1 MLDTSLRKKRAVGLV
16 ILAVLLILFL
26 IFNRIPKLDTVRA
39 DLAIA
44 TSSEQECFQGFCV
57 ETQEEE
63 SLLSRWWNFSIT
75 YLRLVAVGMTFAFL
89 VAGVTEAFLFP
100 SGSSRGFATGGI
112 RGSLKGLI
120 VGPAMNLCSACIVPI
135 SSAFRQRGASI
146 ESTLAI
152 VQGSSTLNL
161 PAMIMAAMV
170 FAPMIGGTRIAL
182 SLVGAL
188 LIGPLVASLVGERGR
203 IPLAVYVTVE
213 PTEQTRLASWREALS
228 EGFKEW
234 VKASF
239 SYLIRLGPI
248 MVLAGFVS
256 AFVIQW
262 VSPETV
268 ATYLGDNALGIVV
281 AATFGLLIN
290 VPLLFEIPLV
300 AALLLVGMGTAP
312 AATLLFAAAA
322 GGPITFWGLAKV
334 VPKRG
339 IAAFAAS
346 IWVVAIVG
354 GLGVVALSAI
364 FPTAEGGLNTSVAP
378 AMAASE
384 QPTRAG
390 RGFVT
395 PNELKA
401 NAALALAGPAQ
412 SARGQAAEAPS
423 PPITNFQPAP
433 VVVPIAPSV
442 NGEETASV
450 TPFTNVSL
458 SALKNSNE
466 WTDEIMNYRP
476 GVVIFDYDSD
486 GDSDF
491 FITAESGTPNFLY
504 RNEGDGTYVDVAHSA
519 GVSSIESNSTG
530 AVACDLDNDG
540 HKDLYVGARGIAAMG
555 PGKAKGDGLDFRSA
569 MGDDEASRRL
579 REAITDRVFLN
590 NGDGTFT
597 DITDSAIGEA
607 ANLRSAGSV
616 ACADV
621 DNDGWLDIYVGNMI
635 DEDFFLFTDRTHPGH
650 YNLLYRNNGDL
661 TFEEIGESAGVRGT
675 QIKLLEPNGAPVVF
689 RDDASGAEYVGYDPS
704 VKDKNGNRVG
714 DPTGRTH
721 GVMFF
726 DYDDDRDQD
735 LWVANDGDILQVFRN
750 DSTDDGIK
758 FTPMAEEMRINI
770 VGNWMGFA
778 VGDYNGDAQLD
789 VFVTN
794 QGYHLRQYP
803 LQEEVGGDCR
813 YTERFDWG
821 TCLHALLRN
830 NGASNGSAS
839 GISPHFTDV
848 VETTSVG
855 PSPIM
860 PPTSLNPDNIHSD
873 WEVPTGLGAYDFGY
887 GTTFFDYD
895 NNGTQDLYW
904 LGSEPARGE
913 GPGGEIL
920 KSAGRMLRGDGQGSF
935 EDITVRAHLLD
946 IMDVDYSVLDPS
958 NPRFDPIDQRIDAS
972 FHENGKGLAHGD
984 LNGDGYVDLIGT
996 NSSGPIWAVP
1006 GVPGDTAI
1014 PAAGTVFVWLNGGG
1028 DNHWITLR
1036 LTGRMGIDGTGS
1048 NADGIGARV
1057 YVETARDNGEGP
1069 LVQVQEVRAGSSY
1082 LSMDSI
1088 DLEFGLG
1095 DAAIVDEIRIM
1106 WPSGRE
1112 QTLNDIP
1119 ANQVLDI
1126 TEPDGIENGES

>member
-1 MLDTSLRKKRAVGLV
+1 MLDTSLKKKRAIGLV
-16 ILAVLLILFL
+16 VLAVLLTLFL
-26 IFNRIPKLDTVRA
+26 MFNRIPKLDTVRA

-44 TSSEQECFQGFCV
+44 TSSQQECFQGFCI
-57 ETQEEE
+57 ETQEES
-63 SLLSRWWNFSIT
+63 SLLSRWWDFSIT

-100 SGSSRGFATGGI
+100 SGSSGGFAAGGV

-188 LIGPLVASLVGERGR
+188 LIGPLVAAVVGERGR
-203 IPLAVYVTVE
+203 VAPGLRITVDPVE
-213 PTEQTRLASWREALS
+213 RNRASTWREAIS
-228 EGFKEW
+228 EGSRDW
-234 VKASF
+234 VKSSF
-239 SYLIRLGPI
+239 NYLVRLGPI

-268 ATYLGDNALGIVV
+268 ATYLGDNWVGIVV

-300 AALLLVGMGTAP
+300 AALLLVGMGAAP

-322 GGPITFWGLAKV
+322 GGPITFWGLARV

-339 IAAFAAS
+339 IVAFGTS

-354 GLGVVALSAI
+354 GLAVMALNSILPSA
-364 FPTAEGGLNTSVAP
+364 GSGLNALVDP
-378 AMAASE
+378 AQTTIE
-384 QPTRAG
+384 PTRAG
-390 RGFVT
+390 RGT
-395 PNELKA
+395 LTGADLKA
-401 NAALALAGPAQ
+401 NAN
-412 SARGQAAEAPS
+412 EAFKVQKE
-423 PPITNFQPAP
+423 IQPAP
-433 VVVPIAPSV
+433 VIVPAIPTT
-442 NGEETASV
+442 NGVETTSIN
-450 TPFTNVSL
+450 PFTNVAL
-458 SALKNSNE
+458 SALRNANE
-466 WTDEIMNYRP
+466 WTDEVINYRP
-476 GVVIFDYDSD
+476 GVVVFDYDSD

-491 FITAESGTPNFLY
+491 YITAEAGTPNFLY
-504 RNEGDGTYVDVAHSA
+504 RNEGDGTYVDVAESA
-519 GVSSIESNSTG
+519 GVTAIRTNSTG
-530 AVACDLDNDG
+530 AVACDLNNDG

-555 PGKAKGDGLDFRSA
+555 PAKAKGDGLDFRSA
-569 MGDDEASRRL
+569 MGDDQDSRLL
-579 REAITDRVFLN
+579 REAITDRLLIN

-597 DITDSAIGEA
+597 DITDSAFGDSV
-607 ANLRSAGSV
+607 NLRSAGSV

-621 DNDGWLDIYVGNMI
+621 DRDGWLDIYVGNMI
-635 DEDFFLFTDRTHPGH
+635 DEDFFLFTDRSHPGH
-650 YNLLYRNNGDL
+650 YNLLYHNSGDL
-661 TFEEIGESAGVRGT
+661 TFKEIGDSAGVRGT
-675 QIKLLEPNGAPVVF
+675 QIKLLEPDGNPVVF
-689 RDDASGAEYVGYDPS
+689 SGDPSGAEYVGFDPT
-704 VKDKNGNRVG
+704 VEDEGGNLVG

-726 DYDDDRDQD
+726 DYDDDRDPD
-735 LWVANDGDILQVFRN
+735 LWVANDGDVLQVFRN
-750 DSTDDGIK
+750 DSTPDVVR
-758 FTPMAEEMRINI
+758 FTPVAEEMGIDV

-778 VGDYNGDAQLD
+778 IGDYNGDAQLD

-803 LQEEVGGDCR
+803 KQEDVGGDCR
-813 YTERFDWG
+813 YTERFEWG

-830 NGASNGSAS
+830 NGPPNGSS
-839 GISPHFTDV
+839 VSISPRFTNV
-848 VETTSVG
+848 VESTAVR

-873 WEVPTGLGAYDFGY
+873 WKVPTGLGAYDFGY

-895 NNGTQDLYW
+895 NSSTQDLYW

-913 GPGGEIL
+913 GPGGKIM

-946 IMDVDYSVLDPS
+946 IMDVDYSILDPA
-958 NPRFDPIDQRIDAS
+958 NPKFDPVEQRIDAA

-996 NSSGPIWAVP
+996 NSSGPIWAIP
-1006 GVPGDTAI
+1006 GVPSDTAI

-1036 LTGRMGIDGTGS
+1036 LKGRMGIDITGS

-1057 YVETARDNGEGP
+1057 YVETATDNGEGP
-1069 LVQVQEVRAGSSY
+1069 LIQVQEVRAGSSY

-1088 DLEFGLG
+1088 ELEFGLG
-1095 DAAIVDEIRIM
+1095 GSTVVDEIRVL

-1112 QTLNDIP
+1112 QTLFDIP
-1119 ANQVLDI
+1119 ANQVFEI
-1126 TEPDGIENGES
+1126 TEPEE

>member
-1 MLDTSLRKKRAVGLV
+1 MLDTSLNKKRAFGLAL
-16 ILAVLLILFL
+16 LAVLLTLFL
-26 IFNRIPKLDTVRA
+26 LFNRIPKLDTVRA

-44 TSSEQECFQGFCV
+44 TSSQQECFQGFCI
-57 ETQEEE
+57 ETREEA
-63 SLLSRWWNFSIT
+63 SLLSRWWDFSLT

-100 SGSSRGFATGGI
+100 RGSSRSFATGGV

-135 SSAFRQRGASI
+135 SSAFRRRGASI

-161 PAMIMAAMV
+161 PAMVMAAMV

-188 LIGPLVASLVGERGR
+188 LIGPLVAAVVGERGR
-203 IPLAVYVTVE
+203 LSPGLRVTVDTIDRNK
-213 PTEQTRLASWREALS
+213 PATWREVLS
-228 EGFKEW
+228 EGFRDW
-234 VKASF
+234 IRASF
-239 SYLIRLGPI
+239 SYAIRLGPI

-268 ATYLGDNALGIVV
+268 AAYLGDNLLGIVV
-281 AATFGLLIN
+281 AATLGLLIN

-300 AALLLVGMGTAP
+300 VALLLVGMGTGP

-322 GGPITFWGLAKV
+322 GGPITFWGLARV

-339 IAAFAAS
+339 VLAFGTS
-346 IWVVAIVG
+346 IWVVAVAG
-354 GLGVVALSAI
+354 GLGVMALSALL
-364 FPTAEGGLNTSVAP
+364 PTAGGGLNSSVAP
-378 AMAASE
+378 AMAADE
-384 QPTRAG
+384 PTRSG
-390 RGFVT
+390 RNFTTGAEMRAETVS
-395 PNELKA
+395 
-401 NAALALAGPAQ
+401 AAAVQ
-412 SARGQAAEAPS
+412 SMDPS
-423 PPITNFQPAP
+423 DAVGVPPVPTTND
-433 VVVPIAPSV
+433 
-442 NGEETASV
+442 EEIASV
-450 TPFTNVSL
+450 TPFTNVAL
-458 SALKNSNE
+458 TALKNSNE
-466 WTDEIMNYRP
+466 WVDEVVNYRP

-491 FITAESGTPNFLY
+491 YITAEAGTPNFLY
-504 RNEGDGTYVDVAHSA
+504 RNEGDGTYLDVAKAS
-519 GVSSIESNSTG
+519 GVSAVRSNSTG
-530 AVACDLDNDG
+530 AVACDLNNDG
-540 HKDLYVGARGIAAMG
+540 HQDLYVGSRGIAAMG

-569 MGDDEASRRL
+569 MGDDETALRL

-597 DITDSAIGEA
+597 DITGSAVGENV
-607 ANLRSAGSV
+607 NLRSAGSV
-616 ACADV
+616 SCADV

-635 DEDFFLFTDRTHPGH
+635 DEDFLLYTDRTHPGH

-661 TFEEIGESAGVRGT
+661 TFNEIGESAGVRGT
-675 QIKLLEPNGAPVVF
+675 QIKLLEPDGTPVAFKDV
-689 RDDASGAEYVGYDPS
+689 STGAEFVGYDPS
-704 VKDKNGNRVG
+704 VKDENGNRVG
-714 DPTGRTH
+714 DPTRSTH

-726 DYDDDRDQD
+726 DYDDDGDPD
-735 LWVANDGDILQVFRN
+735 LWVATDGDALQVFRN
-750 DSTDDGIK
+750 DSTNSSLK
-758 FTPMAEEMRINI
+758 FTPVAEEMQIDK
-770 VGNWMGFA
+770 VGNWKGFA
-778 VGDYNGDAQLD
+778 IGDYNGDARLD

-794 QGYHLRQYP
+794 HGYHLRQYP
-803 LQEEVGGDCR
+803 QRDEVGSGCR
-813 YTERFDWG
+813 YIERFEWG

-830 NGASNGSAS
+830 NGPTNSAYA
-839 GISPHFTDV
+839 GAISHFTDV
-848 VETTSVG
+848 VATTPVR

-860 PPTSLNPDNIHSD
+860 PPASLFPATIHSD
-873 WEVPTGLGAYDFGY
+873 WEAPTGLGAYDLGY
-887 GTTFFDYD
+887 GATFFDYD

-904 LGSEPARGE
+904 LGSEQARGE
-913 GPGGEIL
+913 GPGGDLI

-946 IMDVDYSVLDPS
+946 IMDVDYSILDPGR
-958 NPRFDPIDQRIDAS
+958 PQFDPVDQRIDAA

-984 LNGDGYVDLIGT
+984 LNGDGYVDLVGT
-996 NSSGPIWAVP
+996 NSSGPIWAVS
-1006 GVPGDTAI
+1006 GDTTI

-1036 LTGRMGIDGTGS
+1036 LQGRMGIDGTGS

-1057 YVETARDNGEGP
+1057 YVETAQRSGDGP

-1095 DAAIVDEIRIM
+1095 NSTVVDEITVL
-1106 WPSGRE
+1106 WPSGRI
-1112 QTLNDIP
+1112 QTLNDVP
-1119 ANQVLDI
+1119 PDRVLEM
-1126 TEPDGIENGES
+1126 TEPAGQ

>member
-1 MLDTSLRKKRAVGLV
+1 MLDTSLKKKRAVGLV
-16 ILAVLLILFL
+16 ILAVLLTLFL
-26 IFNRIPKLDTVRA
+26 LFNRIPKLDTVRA

-44 TSSEQECFQGFCV
+44 TSSEQECFQGFCI
-57 ETQEEE
+57 ETQEES
-63 SLLSRWWNFSIT
+63 SLLSRWWDFSIT
-75 YLRLVAVGMTFAFL
+75 YLRLVAFGMTFAFL

-100 SGSSRGFATGGI
+100 QGSSRSFATGGV

-182 SLVGAL
+182 SIVGAL

-203 IPLAVYVTVE
+203 VPLAVHVEVE
-213 PTEQTRLASWREALS
+213 PEERTRVVSWSEALS
-228 EGFKEW
+228 EGLREW
-234 VKASF
+234 IRSSLSF
-239 SYLIRLGPI
+239 LIRLGPI
-248 MVLAGFVS
+248 MVLAGFLS

-281 AATFGLLIN
+281 AATLGLLIN

-322 GGPITFWGLAKV
+322 GGPITFWGLARV

-339 IAAFAAS
+339 VTAFAAS

-354 GLGVVALSAI
+354 GIGVVALSSI
-364 FPTAEGGLNTSVAP
+364 FPTAGDGLNASVAP
-378 AMAASE
+378 AMASSE
-384 QPTRAG
+384 PTRAG

-395 PNELKA
+395 AAELKA
-401 NAALALAGPAQ
+401 NANLIRPAQ
-412 SARGQAAEAPS
+412 KE
-423 PPITNFQPAP
+423 IQPAAA
-433 VVVPIAPSV
+433 VVPVIPNT
-442 NGEETASV
+442 NGEESANV
-450 TPFTNVSL
+450 TPFTNVAL

-466 WTDEIMNYRP
+466 WTDEVMNYRP

-491 FITAESGTPNFLY
+491 YITAEAGTPNFLY
-504 RNEGDGTYVDVAHSA
+504 RNEGDGTFVDVGEPA
-519 GVSSIESNSTG
+519 GVSAVQSNSTG
-530 AVACDLDNDG
+530 AVACDLNNDG
-540 HKDLYVGARGIAAMG
+540 HQDLYVGSRGIAAMG

-569 MGDDEASRRL
+569 IGDDEASIRL
-579 REAITDRVFLN
+579 REAITDRVLLN

-597 DITDSAIGEA
+597 DITESAVGEEV
-607 ANLRSAGSV
+607 NLRSAGSV

-621 DNDGWLDIYVGNMI
+621 DGDGWLDIYVGNMI
-635 DEDFFLFTDRTHPGH
+635 DEDFFLFKDRTHPGH

-661 TFEEIGESAGVRGT
+661 TFEEIGEAAGVRGT
-675 QIKLLEPNGAPVVF
+675 QIKLLEPDGEPVIF
-689 RDDASGAEYVGYDPS
+689 RDESSGVEYAGYDPS
-704 VKDKNGNRVG
+704 VKDENGNRVG

-726 DYDDDRDQD
+726 DYDDDRDPD

-750 DSTDDGIK
+750 DSTDAGIK
-758 FTPMAEEMRINI
+758 FTPMAEEMGIDT

-778 VGDYNGDAQLD
+778 VGDYNGDTHLD

-803 LQEEVGGDCR
+803 HQEEVGGDCR
-813 YTERFDWG
+813 YNERFDWG

-830 NGASNGSAS
+830 NGPSNGS
-839 GISPHFTDV
+839 GTGFMPHFTDV
-848 VETTSVG
+848 VEATDVI

-873 WEVPTGLGAYDFGY
+873 WAVPTGLGAYDFGY

-946 IMDVDYSVLDPS
+946 IMDVDYSIIDPAH
-958 NPRFDPIDQRIDAS
+958 PQFDAEDQRIDAA

-984 LNGDGYVDLIGT
+984 LNDDGYVDLIGT

-1006 GVPGDTAI
+1006 GVPSDTAI

-1028 DNHWITLR
+1028 DNHWIKLR

-1057 YVETARDNGEGP
+1057 YVETARGNGDGP

-1082 LSMDSI
+1082 LSMDSL

-1095 DAAIVDEIRIM
+1095 DSTVVDEIRVL
-1106 WPSGRE
+1106 WPSGRM
-1112 QTLNDIP
+1112 QTLRDVP
-1119 ANQVLDI
+1119 ADQTLDI
-1126 TEPDGIENGES
+1126 TEPET

>member
-1 MLDTSLRKKRAVGLV
+1 MGTSLSKKRAIGLA
-16 ILAVLLILFL
+16 ILAVLLTLFL
-26 IFNRIPKLDTVRA
+26 MFNRIPKLDTVRA

-44 TSSEQECFQGFCV
+44 TSSQQECFQGFCI
-57 ETQEEE
+57 ETEEA
-63 SLLSRWWNFSIT
+63 SLLSRWWDFSIT

-100 SGSSRGFATGGI
+100 SGSSRSFATSGV

-152 VQGSSTLNL
+152 VQGSSTMNL

-170 FAPMIGGTRIAL
+170 FVPMIGGTRIAL
-182 SLVGAL
+182 SVVGAL
-188 LIGPLVASLVGERGR
+188 LIGPLVAAVIGERGR
-203 IPLAVYVTVE
+203 VAPGLQITVD
-213 PTEQTRLASWREALS
+213 PVDRNRLATWSEVLKEGSRDWFRATLS
-228 EGFKEW
+228 N
-234 VKASF
+234 V
-239 SYLIRLGPI
+239 IRLGPI
-248 MVLAGFVS
+248 MVLAGFAS
-256 AFVIQW
+256 ALVIQW

-268 ATYLGDNALGIVV
+268 ATYLGDNLLGVVV
-281 AATFGLLIN
+281 AATLGLLIN

-312 AATLLFAAAA
+312 AAALLFAAAA
-322 GGPITFWGLAKV
+322 AGPITFWGLARV

-339 IAAFAAS
+339 VVVFATS

-354 GLGVVALSAI
+354 GLGVIALSTI
-364 FPTAEGGLNTSVAP
+364 LPTSGSGLNTSVDP
-378 AMAASE
+378 AMANIE
-384 QPTRAG
+384 PTRAG

-395 PNELKA
+395 VAELKS
-401 NAALALAGPAQ
+401 NARDAAI
-412 SARGQAAEAPS
+412 ARTESLPTPVVAPVV
-423 PPITNFQPAP
+423 PITN
-433 VVVPIAPSV
+433 
-442 NGEETASV
+442 GEESASV
-450 TPFTNVSL
+450 TPFTNV
-458 SALKNSNE
+458 ALTALRNSNE

-476 GVVIFDYDSD
+476 GVVVFDYDSD

-491 FITAESGTPNFLY
+491 YITAEAGTPNFLY
-504 RNEGDGTYVDVAHSA
+504 RNEGDGTYVDVAESA
-519 GVSSIESNSTG
+519 GITAIRTNSTG
-530 AVACDLDNDG
+530 AVACDLNNDG

-569 MGDDEASRRL
+569 MGDDEESRLL
-579 REAITDRVFLN
+579 REAITDRLFRN
-590 NGDGTFT
+590 NGDGTFA
-597 DITDSAIGEA
+597 DITGSAFGESL
-607 ANLRSAGSV
+607 NLRSAGSV

-621 DNDGWLDIYVGNMI
+621 DNDGWSDIYVGNMI
-635 DEDFFLFTDRTHPGH
+635 DEDFFLFTDRSHPGH
-650 YNLLYRNNGDL
+650 YNLLYHNNGDL
-661 TFEEIGESAGVRGT
+661 TFREIGGSAGVRGT
-675 QIKLLEPNGAPVVF
+675 QIKLLEPDGSPVVF
-689 RDDASGAEYVGYDPS
+689 RGDLNGEEYVGFDPS
-704 VKDKNGNRVG
+704 VEDEGGNLVG

-726 DYDDDRDQD
+726 DYDDDRDPD
-735 LWVANDGDILQVFRN
+735 LWVANDGDVLQVFRN
-750 DSTDDGIK
+750 DSTPDVIK
-758 FTPMAEEMRINI
+758 FTPMAEEMGIDV

-778 VGDYNGDAQLD
+778 IADYNGDARLD

-803 LQEEVGGDCR
+803 RQEEIGGDCR
-813 YTERFDWG
+813 YTERFEWG
-821 TCLHALLRN
+821 TCLHALLKN
-830 NGASNGSAS
+830 NGPPNGA
-839 GISPHFTDV
+839 GLDIGPRFTDV
-848 VETTSVG
+848 VESTEVR

-860 PPTSLNPDNIHSD
+860 PPTSLNPNNIHSD
-873 WEVPTGLGAYDFGY
+873 WKVPTGLGAYDFGY

-895 NNGTQDLYW
+895 NSGTQDLYW

-913 GPGGEIL
+913 GPGGEVM

-946 IMDVDYSVLDPS
+946 ILDVDYSILDPAS
-958 NPRFDPIDQRIDAS
+958 PRFDPVDQRIDAA

-984 LNGDGYVDLIGT
+984 LNGDGYVDLIAT
-996 NSSGPIWAVP
+996 NSSGPIWAIP
-1006 GVPGDTAI
+1006 GVRDDTAI

-1036 LTGRMGIDGTGS
+1036 LRGRMGIDGTGS

-1057 YVETARDNGEGP
+1057 YVETGTVNGEGP

-1088 DLEFGLG
+1088 ELEFGLG
-1095 DAAIVDEIRIM
+1095 QSTVVDEIRVL
-1106 WPSGRE
+1106 WPSGRQ
-1112 QTLNDIP
+1112 QTLGDI
-1119 ANQVLDI
+1119 AVDQVLEI
-1126 TEPDGIENGES
+1126 TEPEE

>member
-1 MLDTSLRKKRAVGLV
+1 MLDTSLKKKRAVGLV
-16 ILAVLLILFL
+16 ILAVLLTLFL
-26 IFNRIPKLDTVRA
+26 LFNRIPKLDTVRA

-44 TSSEQECFQGFCV
+44 TSSQQECFQGFCI
-57 ETQEEE
+57 ETQEES
-63 SLLSRWWNFSIT
+63 SLLSRWWDFSIT
-75 YLRLVAVGMTFAFL
+75 YMRLVALGMTFAFL

-100 SGSSRGFATGGI
+100 QGSSQSFAAGGVK
-112 RGSLKGLI
+112 GSLKGLI

-188 LIGPLVASLVGERGR
+188 LIGPLVAAAVGERGR
-203 IPLAVYVTVE
+203 VSPGLTITVDPVGRNTSATWSE
-213 PTEQTRLASWREALS
+213 TLS
-228 EGFKEW
+228 EGLKDW
-234 VKASF
+234 MWASF
-239 SYLIRLGPI
+239 NYLIRLGPI
-248 MVLAGFVS
+248 MVLAGFAS

-268 ATYLGDNALGIVV
+268 STYLGDNLLGILV
-281 AATFGLLIN
+281 AATLGLLIN

-322 GGPITFWGLAKV
+322 GGPITFWGLARV

-339 IAAFAAS
+339 IVAFGTS
-346 IWVVAIVG
+346 IWAVGVVG
-354 GLGVVALSAI
+354 GLGVMALSTLL
-364 FPTAEGGLNTSVAP
+364 PTAGGGLSDSVAP
-378 AMAASE
+378 DMASDE
-384 QPTRAG
+384 PTRAG
-390 RGFVT
+390 RKFVT
-395 PNELKA
+395 SADLKA
-401 NAALALAGPAQ
+401 
-412 SARGQAAEAPS
+412 SAS
-423 PPITNFQPAP
+423 SAP
-433 VVVPIAPSV
+433 VVQKRTQPVVVVVPPVSGAS
-442 NGEETASV
+442 GAETASV
-450 TPFTNVSL
+450 TPFTNVAL
-458 SALKNSNE
+458 TALKNSNE
-466 WTDEIMNYRP
+466 WTDEVINYRP

-491 FITAESGTPNFLY
+491 YITAEAGTPNFLY
-504 RNEGDGTYVDVAHSA
+504 QNKGDGTFVDVADSS
-519 GVSSIESNSTG
+519 GVSAIESNSTG
-530 AVACDLDNDG
+530 AVACDINNDG
-540 HKDLYVGARGIAAMG
+540 YRDLYVGSRGIAAMG

-569 MGDDEASRRL
+569 IEDDDASQRL
-579 REAITDRVFLN
+579 RKAIADRVFLN
-590 NGDGTFT
+590 NGDGTFQ
-597 DITDSAIGEA
+597 DITDSAIGESV
-607 ANLRSAGSV
+607 NLRSAGSV

-621 DNDGWLDIYVGNMI
+621 DGDGWLDIYVGNMI
-635 DEDFFLFTDRTHPGH
+635 DEDYFFFTDRTHPGH
-650 YNLLYRNNGDL
+650 YNLLYRNNHDL
-661 TFEEIGESAGVRGT
+661 TFDEIGESAGVRGT
-675 QIKLLEPNGAPVVF
+675 QIKLLGPDGDPVVF
-689 RDDASGAEYVGYDPS
+689 RDESSGTEYVGYDPS
-704 VKDKNGNRVG
+704 VKDENGNRVG

-726 DYDDDRDQD
+726 DYDDDRDPD

-750 DSTDDGIK
+750 DSTDTEIK
-758 FTPMAEEMRINI
+758 FTPMAEEMKLDI
-770 VGNWMGFA
+770 VGNWMGLT
-778 VGDYNGDAQLD
+778 VGDYNGDAHLD

-830 NGASNGSAS
+830 NGPSNGSEP
-839 GISPHFTDV
+839 GVIPHFTDV
-848 VETTSVG
+848 VESTAVS

-860 PPTSLNPDNIHSD
+860 PPMSLNPDNIHSD
-873 WEVPTGLGAYDFGY
+873 WNVPTGLGAYDFGY

-913 GPGGEIL
+913 GPGGEIM

-946 IMDVDYSVLDPS
+946 IMDIDYSILDPS
-958 NPRFDPIDQRIDAS
+958 DPKFDAADQRIDAS

-984 LNGDGYVDLIGT
+984 LNGDGYVDLIAT

-1006 GVPGDTAI
+1006 GVPSDTAI

-1028 DNHWITLR
+1028 DNHWIILR
-1036 LTGRMGIDGTGS
+1036 LMGRMGIDGTGS
-1048 NADGIGARV
+1048 NADAVGARV
-1057 YVETARDNGEGP
+1057 YVKTARSNGDGP

-1082 LSMDSI
+1082 LSMDSL

-1095 DAAIVDEIRIM
+1095 DSTVVDEITVL
-1106 WPSGRE
+1106 WPSGRK
-1112 QTLNDIP
+1112 QTLSDVP
-1119 ANQVLDI
+1119 VDQVLEVA
-1126 TEPDGIENGES
+1126 EPEI

>member
-1 MLDTSLRKKRAVGLV
+1 MLDTSLKKKRAIGLV
-16 ILAVLLILFL
+16 VLAVLLTLFL

-44 TSSEQECFQGFCV
+44 TSSQQECFQGFCI
-57 ETQEEE
+57 ESPEES
-63 SLLSRWWNFSIT
+63 SLLSRWWDFSIT
-75 YLRLVAVGMTFAFL
+75 YLRLVALGMTFAFL

-100 SGSSRGFATGGI
+100 QGSSRSFATGGI

-188 LIGPLVASLVGERGR
+188 LIGPLVAAFVGERGR
-203 IPLAVYVTVE
+203 VPLPVYVTVE
-213 PTEQTRLASWREALS
+213 PSEQTRVASWSEALS
-228 EGFKEW
+228 EGFRDW
-234 VKASF
+234 VRSSF
-239 SYLIRLGPI
+239 SFLIRLGPI

-268 ATYLGDNALGIVV
+268 STYLGDNWLGIVV

-322 GGPITFWGLAKV
+322 GGPITFWGLARV

-339 IAAFAAS
+339 VVAFGTS
-346 IWVVAIVG
+346 IWVVAVVG
-354 GLGVVALSAI
+354 GLGVMALSTI
-364 FPTAEGGLNTSVAP
+364 LPTSGRGLNASVSP
-378 AMAASE
+378 AMASE
-384 QPTRAG
+384 EPTRAG
-390 RGFVT
+390 RNLVT
-395 PNELKA
+395 AADLKTGA
-401 NAALALAGPAQ
+401 NLARPAQ
-412 SARGQAAEAPS
+412 NES
-423 PPITNFQPAP
+423 QPAP
-433 VVVPIAPSV
+433 IVVPISPDS

-450 TPFTNVSL
+450 TPFTNV
-458 SALKNSNE
+458 ALTALENSNE
-466 WTDEIMNYRP
+466 WPDEVMNYRP

-491 FITAESGTPNFLY
+491 YITAESGTPNFLY
-504 RNEGDGTYVDVAHSA
+504 QGNGDGTFVDVAESA
-519 GVSSIESNSTG
+519 GVSAVESNSTG
-530 AVACDLDNDG
+530 AVACDLNNDG
-540 HKDLYVGARGIAAMG
+540 HRDLYVGSRGIAAMG
-555 PGKAKGDGLDFRSA
+555 PGKSKGDGLDFRSA
-569 MGDDEASRRL
+569 MGDDEPSQRL
-579 REAITDRVFLN
+579 RETISDRVFLN
-590 NGDGTFT
+590 NGDGTFK
-597 DITDSAIGEA
+597 DITDSAMGETV
-607 ANLRSAGSV
+607 NLRSAGSV

-621 DNDGWLDIYVGNMI
+621 DGDGWLDIYVGNMI

-650 YNLLYRNNGDL
+650 YNLLYRNKGDL

-675 QIKLLEPNGAPVVF
+675 QIRLLEPDGDPVVF
-689 RDDASGAEYVGYDPS
+689 RDDSSGAEYVGYDPS
-704 VKDKNGNRVG
+704 VVDKNGNRVG

-726 DYDDDRDQD
+726 DYDDDRDPD

-750 DSTDDGIK
+750 DSTDTVIK
-758 FTPMAEEMRINI
+758 FTPMAEEMSIDI

-803 LQEEVGGDCR
+803 QQKDVGGDCR
-813 YTERFDWG
+813 YTERFEWG

-830 NGASNGSAS
+830 NGPSNGS
-839 GISPHFTDV
+839 GPDTSPYFTDV
-848 VETTSVG
+848 VESTAVR

-860 PPTSLNPDNIHSD
+860 PPTSLNPENIHSD
-873 WEVPTGLGAYDFGY
+873 WQAPTGIGAYDFGY

-913 GPGGEIL
+913 GPGGEIM
-920 KSAGRMLRGDGQGSF
+920 KSAGRMMRGDGHGSF

-946 IMDVDYSVLDPS
+946 IMDVDYSILDPS
-958 NPRFDPIDQRIDAS
+958 NPNFDAADQRIDAA

-984 LNGDGYVDLIGT
+984 LNGDGYVDLVGT
-996 NSSGPIWAVP
+996 NSSGPIWAIP

-1036 LTGRMGIDGTGS
+1036 LKGRMGVDGTGS
-1048 NADGIGARV
+1048 NADSIGARV
-1057 YVETARDNGEGP
+1057 YLKTARGNGDEA

-1095 DAAIVDEIRIM
+1095 DSTAIDEITVL
-1106 WPSGRE
+1106 WPSGRK
-1112 QTLNDIP
+1112 QTLRDIP
-1119 ANQVLDI
+1119 ANQILDI
-1126 TEPDGIENGES
+1126 TEPQG

>member
-1 MLDTSLRKKRAVGLV
+1 MLDTSLKKKRAIGLV
-16 ILAVLLILFL
+16 VLAVLLTLFL

-44 TSSEQECFQGFCV
+44 TSSQQECFQGFCI
-57 ETQEEE
+57 ESPEES
-63 SLLSRWWNFSIT
+63 SLLSRWWDFSIT
-75 YLRLVAVGMTFAFL
+75 YLRLVALGMTFAFL

-100 SGSSRGFATGGI
+100 QGSSRSFATGGL

-188 LIGPLVASLVGERGR
+188 LIGPLVAALVGERGR
-203 IPLAVYVTVE
+203 VPLAVYVTAE
-213 PTEQTRLASWREALS
+213 PSEQTRVASWSEALS
-228 EGFKEW
+228 EGFRDW
-234 VKASF
+234 IRSSF
-239 SYLIRLGPI
+239 SFLVRLGPI

-268 ATYLGDNALGIVV
+268 STYLGDNWIGIVV

-322 GGPITFWGLAKV
+322 GGPITFWGLARV

-339 IAAFAAS
+339 VVAFGTS
-346 IWVVAIVG
+346 IWVVAVVG
-354 GLGVVALSAI
+354 GLGVMALSTI
-364 FPTAEGGLNTSVAP
+364 LPTSGGGLNASVSP
-378 AMAASE
+378 AMASAE
-384 QPTRAG
+384 PTRAG
-390 RGFVT
+390 RNFVT
-395 PNELKA
+395 TADLKA
-401 NAALALAGPAQ
+401 SANLARPAQ
-412 SARGQAAEAPS
+412 KE
-423 PPITNFQPAP
+423 FQPAP
-433 VVVPIAPSV
+433 VVVPIAPDS

-450 TPFTNVSL
+450 TPFTNV
-458 SALKNSNE
+458 ALTALENSNE
-466 WTDEIMNYRP
+466 WTDEVMNYRP

-491 FITAESGTPNFLY
+491 YITAESGTPNFLY
-504 RNEGDGTYVDVAHSA
+504 QSKGDGTFVDVAESA
-519 GVSSIESNSTG
+519 GVSAIDSNSTG
-530 AVACDLDNDG
+530 AVACDLNNDG
-540 HKDLYVGARGIAAMG
+540 HRDLYVGARGIAAMG
-555 PGKAKGDGLDFRSA
+555 PGKSKGDGLDFRSA
-569 MGDDEASRRL
+569 IGDDEHSQRL
-579 REAITDRVFLN
+579 RETITDRVFLN
-590 NGDGTFT
+590 NGDGTFK

-607 ANLRSAGSV
+607 VNLRSAGSV

-621 DNDGWLDIYVGNMI
+621 DGDGWLDIYVGNMI

-675 QIKLLEPNGAPVVF
+675 QIKLLEPDGEPVVF
-689 RDDASGAEYVGYDPS
+689 RDESGGAEYVGYDPS
-704 VKDKNGNRVG
+704 VMDANGNRVG

-726 DYDDDRDQD
+726 DYDDDRDPD

-750 DSTDDGIK
+750 DSTDIAIK
-758 FTPMAEEMRINI
+758 FTPMAEEMSIDI

-803 LQEEVGGDCR
+803 HQKDVGGDCR
-813 YTERFDWG
+813 YTERFEWG
-821 TCLHALLRN
+821 TCLHALLKN
-830 NGASNGSAS
+830 NGPSNGS
-839 GISPHFTDV
+839 GPGTSPRFTDV
-848 VETTSVG
+848 VESTAVR

-860 PPTSLNPDNIHSD
+860 PPTSLNPENIHSD
-873 WEVPTGLGAYDFGY
+873 WQVPTGVGAYDFGY

-913 GPGGEIL
+913 GPGGEIM
-920 KSAGRMLRGDGQGSF
+920 KSAGRLMRGDGHGSF

-946 IMDVDYSVLDPS
+946 IMDVDYSILDPS
-958 NPRFDPIDQRIDAS
+958 NPDFDAADQRIDAA

-984 LNGDGYVDLIGT
+984 LNGDGYVDLVGT
-996 NSSGPIWAVP
+996 NSSGPIWAIP

-1014 PAAGTVFVWLNGGG
+1014 PAAGTIFVWLNGGG

-1036 LTGRMGIDGTGS
+1036 LKGRMGIDGTGS
-1048 NADGIGARV
+1048 NTDGIGARV
-1057 YVETARDNGEGP
+1057 YLKTARGNGEKA

-1088 DLEFGLG
+1088 NLEFGLA
-1095 DAAIVDEIRIM
+1095 DSTAVDEITVL
-1106 WPSGRE
+1106 WPSGRK
-1112 QTLNDIP
+1112 QTLRDIP
-1119 ANQVLDI
+1119 ANQIMDI
-1126 TEPDGIENGES
+1126 TEPEG

>member
-1 MLDTSLRKKRAVGLV
+1 MLGTSLSKKRAIGLA
-16 ILAVLLILFL
+16 ILAVLLTLFL
-26 IFNRIPKLDTVRA
+26 MFNRIPKLDTVRA

-44 TSSEQECFQGFCV
+44 TSSEQECFQGFCI
-57 ETQEEE
+57 ETEEE
-63 SLLSRWWNFSIT
+63 ASLLSRWWNFSIT

-100 SGSSRGFATGGI
+100 SGSSRSFATSGV

-135 SSAFRQRGASI
+135 SSAFRQRGASV

-170 FAPMIGGTRIAL
+170 FVPMIGGTRIAL
-182 SLVGAL
+182 SLVAAL
-188 LIGPLVASLVGERGR
+188 LIGPLVAAVIGERGR
-203 IPLAVYVTVE
+203 VAPGLQITVD
-213 PTEQTRLASWREALS
+213 PFDRNRLASWS
-228 EGFKEW
+228 EVLKEGSRDW
-234 VKASF
+234 IRATF
-239 SYLIRLGPI
+239 SNVIRLGPI
-248 MVLAGFVS
+248 MVLAGFAS
-256 AFVIQW
+256 ALVIQW

-268 ATYLGDNALGIVV
+268 ATYLGDNLLGVVV
-281 AATFGLLIN
+281 AATLGLLIN

-300 AALLLVGMGTAP
+300 AALLLAGMGTAP

-322 GGPITFWGLAKV
+322 AGPITFWGLARV

-339 IAAFAAS
+339 VAAFATS

-354 GLGVVALSAI
+354 GLGVIALNSI
-364 FPTAEGGLNTSVAP
+364 IPTAGSGLNTSVDP
-378 AMAASE
+378 AMANIE
-384 QPTRAG
+384 PTRAG
-390 RGFVT
+390 RSLVT
-395 PNELKA
+395 AADLKA
-401 NAALALAGPAQ
+401 NARAAL
-412 SARGQAAEAPS
+412 SREEV
-423 PPITNFQPAP
+423 QPKAIVAP
-433 VVVPIAPSV
+433 VIPIA
-442 NGEETASV
+442 NGEETAAV
-450 TPFTNVSL
+450 TPFTNV
-458 SALKNSNE
+458 ALTALRNSNE
-466 WTDEIMNYRP
+466 WADEIMNYRP
-476 GVVIFDYDSD
+476 GVVVFDYDSD

-491 FITAESGTPNFLY
+491 YITAEAGTPNFLY
-504 RNEGDGTYVDVAHSA
+504 KNEGDGTYVDVAGSA
-519 GVSSIESNSTG
+519 GVTAIPTNSTG
-530 AVACDLDNDG
+530 AVACDLNNDG

-569 MGDDEASRRL
+569 LGDDEESRLL
-579 REAITDRVFLN
+579 REAITDRLFVN
-590 NGDGTFT
+590 NGDGTFS
-597 DITDSAIGEA
+597 DITDSALGESV
-607 ANLRSAGSV
+607 NLRSAGSV

-621 DNDGWLDIYVGNMI
+621 DNDGWPDIYVGNMI
-635 DEDFFLFTDRTHPGH
+635 DEDFFLFTDRSHPGH
-650 YNLLYRNNGDL
+650 YNLLYLNNGDM
-661 TFEEIGESAGVRGT
+661 TFQEIGAATGVRGT
-675 QIKLLEPNGAPVVF
+675 QIKLLEPNGDSVVF
-689 RDDASGAEYVGYDPS
+689 RDDTDGAEYVGYDPA
-704 VKDKNGNRVG
+704 VKDENGNRVG

-726 DYDDDRDQD
+726 DYDDDRDPD
-735 LWVANDGDILQVFRN
+735 LWVANDGDILQVYRN
-750 DSTDDGIK
+750 DTSGDTIR
-758 FTPMAEEMRINI
+758 FTPMGEEMGIDT

-803 LQEEVGGDCR
+803 LQKEVGGDCR
-813 YTERFDWG
+813 YTERFSWG

-830 NGASNGSAS
+830 SGDTNGS
-839 GISPHFTDV
+839 GPRFTDV
-848 VETTSVG
+848 VEATDVR

-873 WEVPTGLGAYDFGY
+873 WKQPTGLGAYDFGY

-895 NNGTQDLYW
+895 NNGTQDIYW

-913 GPGGEIL
+913 GPGGEIM

-946 IMDVDYSVLDPS
+946 IMDVDYSILDPADPKF
-958 NPRFDPIDQRIDAS
+958 NPVNQRLDAS

-996 NSSGPIWAVP
+996 NSSGPIWAIP

-1036 LTGRMGIDGTGS
+1036 LKGRMGIDGTGS

-1057 YVETARDNGEGP
+1057 YIETGTGNGEGP

-1088 DLEFGLG
+1088 ELEFGLG
-1095 DAAIVDEIRIM
+1095 ESTVVDQIRVL

-1112 QTLNDIP
+1112 QTLFDV
-1119 ANQVLDI
+1119 AADQVLEI
-1126 TEPDGIENGES
+1126 IEPQE

>member
-1 MLDTSLRKKRAVGLV
+1 MLDTSLKKKRAIGLV
-16 ILAVLLILFL
+16 VLAVLLTLFL

-44 TSSEQECFQGFCV
+44 TSSQQECFQGFCI
-57 ETQEEE
+57 ESPEES
-63 SLLSRWWNFSIT
+63 SLLSRWWDFSIT
-75 YLRLVAVGMTFAFL
+75 YLRLVALGMTFAFL

-100 SGSSRGFATGGI
+100 QGSSRSFATGGI

-188 LIGPLVASLVGERGR
+188 LIGPLVAAFVGERGR
-203 IPLAVYVTVE
+203 VPLPVYVTVE
-213 PTEQTRLASWREALS
+213 PSEQTRVASWSEALS
-228 EGFKEW
+228 EGFRDW
-234 VKASF
+234 VRSSF
-239 SYLIRLGPI
+239 SFLIRLGPI

-268 ATYLGDNALGIVV
+268 STYLGDNWLGIVV

-322 GGPITFWGLAKV
+322 GGPITFWGLARV

-339 IAAFAAS
+339 VVAFGTS
-346 IWVVAIVG
+346 IWVVAVVG
-354 GLGVVALSAI
+354 GLGVMALSTI
-364 FPTAEGGLNTSVAP
+364 LPTSGSGLNASVSP
-378 AMAASE
+378 AMASE
-384 QPTRAG
+384 EPARAG
-390 RGFVT
+390 RNFVT
-395 PNELKA
+395 AADLKA
-401 NAALALAGPAQ
+401 GANLARPAQ
-412 SARGQAAEAPS
+412 KESL
-423 PPITNFQPAP
+423 PAP
-433 VVVPIAPSV
+433 IVVPISPDS

-450 TPFTNVSL
+450 TPFTNV
-458 SALKNSNE
+458 ALTALENSNE
-466 WTDEIMNYRP
+466 WPDEVINYRP
-476 GVVIFDYDSD
+476 GVVVFDYDSD

-491 FITAESGTPNFLY
+491 YITAESGTPNFLY
-504 RNEGDGTYVDVAHSA
+504 QGNGDGTFVDVAESA
-519 GVSSIESNSTG
+519 GVSAIESNSTG
-530 AVACDLDNDG
+530 AVACDLNNDG
-540 HKDLYVGARGIAAMG
+540 HRDLYVGSRGIAAMG
-555 PGKAKGDGLDFRSA
+555 PGKSKGDGLDFRSA
-569 MGDDEASRRL
+569 MGDDEPSQRL
-579 REAITDRVFLN
+579 RETISDRVFLN
-590 NGDGTFT
+590 NGDGTFK
-597 DITDSAIGEA
+597 DITDSAMGETV
-607 ANLRSAGSV
+607 NLRSAGSV

-621 DNDGWLDIYVGNMI
+621 DGDGWLDIYVGNMI

-675 QIKLLEPNGAPVVF
+675 QIKLLDPDGDPVVF
-689 RDDASGAEYVGYDPS
+689 RDDSSGAEYVGYDPS
-704 VKDKNGNRVG
+704 VIDANGNRVG

-726 DYDDDRDQD
+726 DYDDDRDPD
-735 LWVANDGDILQVFRN
+735 IWVANDGDILQVFRN
-750 DSTDDGIK
+750 DSTDTVIK
-758 FTPMAEEMRINI
+758 FTPMAEKMSIDI

-778 VGDYNGDAQLD
+778 IGDYNGDAQLD

-803 LQEEVGGDCR
+803 HQKDVGGDCR
-813 YTERFDWG
+813 YTERFEWG

-830 NGASNGSAS
+830 NGPSNGS
-839 GISPHFTDV
+839 GPDTSPYFTDE
-848 VETTSVG
+848 VEATAVT

-860 PPTSLNPDNIHSD
+860 PPTSLNPENIHSD
-873 WEVPTGLGAYDFGY
+873 WQAPTGIGAYDFGY

-895 NNGTQDLYW
+895 NNGTQDIYW

-913 GPGGEIL
+913 GPGGEIM
-920 KSAGRMLRGDGQGSF
+920 KSAGRMMRGDGHGSF

-946 IMDVDYSVLDPS
+946 IMDVDYSILDPS
-958 NPRFDPIDQRIDAS
+958 NPNFDAADQRIDAA

-984 LNGDGYVDLIGT
+984 LNGDGYVDLVGT
-996 NSSGPIWAVP
+996 NSSGPIWAIP

-1036 LTGRMGIDGTGS
+1036 LKGRMGIDGTGS

-1057 YVETARDNGEGP
+1057 YLKTARGNGDEA

-1095 DAAIVDEIRIM
+1095 DSTAIDEITVL
-1106 WPSGRE
+1106 WPSGRK
-1112 QTLNDIP
+1112 QTLRDIP
-1119 ANQVLDI
+1119 ANQIMDI
-1126 TEPDGIENGES
+1126 TEPEG

>member
-1 MLDTSLRKKRAVGLV
+1 MLDTSLKKKRTIGLV
-16 ILAVLLILFL
+16 VLAVLLTLFL

-44 TSSEQECFQGFCV
+44 TSSQQECFQGFCI
-57 ETQEEE
+57 ETQEEA
-63 SLLSRWWNFSIT
+63 SLLSRWWDFSIT
-75 YLRLVAVGMTFAFL
+75 YLRLVALGMTFAFL

-100 SGSSRGFATGGI
+100 QGSSRGFATGGI

-182 SLVGAL
+182 SLVGAI
-188 LIGPLVASLVGERGR
+188 LIGPLVAALVGERGR
-203 IPLAVYVTVE
+203 VPLAVYVTVE
-213 PTEQTRLASWREALS
+213 PTEQTRVVSWREALS
-228 EGFKEW
+228 EGFREW
-234 VKASF
+234 IKASF

-268 ATYLGDNALGIVV
+268 ATYLGDNLLGIVV
-281 AATFGLLIN
+281 AATLGILIN

-322 GGPITFWGLAKV
+322 GGPITFWGLARV

-339 IAAFAAS
+339 IVAFGTS
-346 IWVVAIVG
+346 IWVVAVVG
-354 GLGVVALSAI
+354 GFGVIALSAVLH
-364 FPTAEGGLNTSVAP
+364 TAGDGLSASVSP
-378 AMAASE
+378 AMSSGMQAGSDPA
-384 QPTRAG
+384 RAG
-390 RGFVT
+390 RNFVT
-395 PNELKA
+395 SSDLKA
-401 NAALALAGPAQ
+401 NANIAASGLKSAQPVAVAVPPVPATN
-412 SARGQAAEAPS
+412 GQ
-423 PPITNFQPAP
+423 
-433 VVVPIAPSV
+433 
-442 NGEETASV
+442 ETAGV

-466 WTDEIMNYRP
+466 WTDEVMNYRP
-476 GVVIFDYDSD
+476 GVVVFDYDSD

-491 FITAESGTPNFLY
+491 YITAEAGTPNFLY
-504 RNEGDGTYVDVAHSA
+504 RNEGDGTYVDVAASA
-519 GVSSIESNSTG
+519 GISAVESNSTG
-530 AVACDLDNDG
+530 AVACDLNNDG
-540 HKDLYVGARGIAAMG
+540 HQDLYVGSRGIAAMG

-569 MGDDEASRRL
+569 IGDDEASRRL
-579 REAITDRVFLN
+579 RETIADRVYLS
-590 NGDGTFT
+590 NGDGTFR
-597 DITDSAIGEA
+597 DITDSAVGEA
-607 ANLRSAGSV
+607 VNLRSAGSV

-635 DEDFFLFTDRTHPGH
+635 DEDFFLFRDRTHPGH
-650 YNLLYRNNGDL
+650 YNLLYHNSGDL

-675 QIKLLEPNGAPVVF
+675 QIRLLEPDGDPVTF
-689 RDDASGAEYVGYDPS
+689 RDDSGGAEYVGYDPS
-704 VKDKNGNRVG
+704 VRDENGNRVG

-750 DSTDDGIK
+750 DSTDAGIV
-758 FTPMAEEMRINI
+758 FTPMGEEMGIDV

-778 VGDYNGDAQLD
+778 VGDYNGDTRLD

-803 LQEEVGGDCR
+803 HQEEVGGDCR
-813 YTERFDWG
+813 YTERFEWG

-830 NGASNGSAS
+830 NGPANRSGS
-839 GISPHFTDV
+839 GISPRFTDV
-848 VETTSVG
+848 VAATPVN

-860 PPTSLNPDNIHSD
+860 PPASLNPENIHSD

-887 GTTFFDYD
+887 GATFFDFD

-920 KSAGRMLRGDGQGSF
+920 QSAGRMLRGDGRGAF

-946 IMDVDYSVLDPS
+946 IMDVDYSILDPS
-958 NPRFDPIDQRIDAS
+958 HPGFDAVNQRIDAA

-984 LNGDGYVDLIGT
+984 LNGDGYVDLVGT

-1036 LTGRMGIDGTGS
+1036 LTGRKGIDGTGS

-1057 YVETARDNGEGP
+1057 YVKTTRSNGDGP
-1069 LVQVQEVRAGSSY
+1069 MVQVQEVRAGSSY

-1095 DAAIVDEIRIM
+1095 AHSVVDEITVL

-1112 QTLNDIP
+1112 QTLTDVP
-1119 ANQVLDI
+1119 ADRVLHI
-1126 TEPDGIENGES
+1126 TEPDG

>member
-1 MLDTSLRKKRAVGLV
+1 MLDTSLRKKRAIGLV
-16 ILAVLLILFL
+16 VLAVLLALFL
-26 IFNRIPKLDTVRA
+26 MFNRIPKLDTVRA

-44 TSSEQECFQGFCV
+44 TSSEQECFQGFCI
-57 ETQEEE
+57 ETQEES

-100 SGSSRGFATGGI
+100 SGSSRGFATGGV

-188 LIGPLVASLVGERGR
+188 LIGPLVAAIVGERGR
-203 IPLAVYVTVE
+203 VVPGLQIPIDPVDRNRAATWGEV
-213 PTEQTRLASWREALS
+213 LS
-228 EGFKEW
+228 EGSKDW
-234 VKASF
+234 VRSSF
-239 SYLIRLGPI
+239 NYLVRLGPI
-248 MVLAGFVS
+248 MVLAGFAS

-268 ATYLGDNALGIVV
+268 ATYLGDNWVGIVI
-281 AATFGLLIN
+281 AATFGILIN

-322 GGPITFWGLAKV
+322 GGPITFWGLARV

-339 IAAFAAS
+339 ILAFGTS
-346 IWVVAIVG
+346 IWVVAVVG
-354 GLGVVALSAI
+354 GLGVIALSSI
-364 FPTAEGGLNTSVAP
+364 LPTSGSGLNASVDP
-378 AMAASE
+378 AMATIE
-384 QPTRAG
+384 PTRAG
-390 RGFVT
+390 RGILT
-395 PNELKA
+395 AADLKTNA
-401 NAALALAGPAQ
+401 NDVLAVQ
-412 SARGQAAEAPS
+412 KDS
-423 PPITNFQPAP
+423 PLAP
-433 VVVPIAPSV
+433 VIVPVIPEV
-442 NGEETASV
+442 NGEDSPSV
-450 TPFTNVSL
+450 TPFTNVAL
-458 SALKNSNE
+458 SALRNSNE
-466 WTDEIMNYRP
+466 WTDEVINYRP

-504 RNEGDGTYVDVAHSA
+504 RNEGDGTYVDVAESA
-519 GVSSIESNSTG
+519 GVSAVKSNSTG

-555 PGKAKGDGLDFRSA
+555 PGKSKGDGLDFRSA
-569 MGDDEASRRL
+569 MGNDETSIRL
-579 REAITDRVFLN
+579 REALTDRIFRN
-590 NGDGTFT
+590 NGDGTFQ
-597 DITDSAIGEA
+597 DITESAVGDEV
-607 ANLRSAGSV
+607 NLRSAGSV
-616 ACADV
+616 ACADI

-661 TFEEIGESAGVRGT
+661 TFDEIGESAGVRGT
-675 QIKLLEPNGAPVVF
+675 QIKLLEPDGDSVTF
-689 RDDASGAEYVGYDPS
+689 RDDSSGAEYVGYDPS
-704 VKDKNGNRVG
+704 VKDENGNRVG

-726 DYDDDRDQD
+726 DYDDDKDPD

-750 DSTDDGIK
+750 DTTEAGVK
-758 FTPMAEEMRINI
+758 FTPMGEEMGIDV

-778 VGDYNGDAQLD
+778 IGDYNGDALLD

-803 LQEEVGGDCR
+803 LQKEVGGDCR
-813 YTERFDWG
+813 YTERFEWG

-830 NGASNGSAS
+830 NGPPNGSGPGA
-839 GISPHFTDV
+839 GPRFTDV
-848 VETTSVG
+848 VESTAVS

-873 WEVPTGLGAYDFGY
+873 WDVPTGLGAYDFGY

-895 NNGTQDLYW
+895 NNGTQDVYW
-904 LGSEPARGE
+904 FGSEPARGE
-913 GPGGEIL
+913 GPGGEIM

-946 IMDVDYSVLDPS
+946 IMDVDYSILDPS
-958 NPRFDPIDQRIDAS
+958 DPSFDQVDQRIDAA

-1028 DNHWITLR
+1028 ENHWITLR
-1036 LTGRMGIDGTGS
+1036 LAGRMGIDGTGS
-1048 NADGIGARV
+1048 NADAIGARV
-1057 YVETARDNGEGP
+1057 YVTSERSSGGRP

-1095 DAAIVDEIRIM
+1095 DSTVVDEITVL
-1106 WPSGRE
+1106 WPSGME
-1112 QTLNDIP
+1112 QTLVNIP
-1119 ANQVLDI
+1119 ADQVLEI
-1126 TEPDGIENGES
+1126 TEPVG